1 MIISPCDFGADS
13 YLWIAKTH
21 ATKPDRLDPR
31 MVDMANL
38 FQDTHSKIL
47 IVDDDLNVLQ
57 VLEARLQ
64 ASGFQILRAENGQ
77 EAIRLLKDNKIDL
90 MISDMKMPGMSGME
104 VLDKARSLHPG
115 LPIIFLTAYG
125 TIPDAV
131 KAVKAGAVDYLAK
144 PFDGRELVFKLR
156 KVLDESP
163 RFTPE
168 GEDETLISDMHGAAS
183 AKMKTLYQMV
193 QKVAQSDVNV
203 LILGESGAGKE
214 RIARLIHQLSARNKK
229 PFVVVDCGS
238 TPAGLLESELFGHVR
253 GAFTHAVNDKRGLI
267 ETADKGT
274 LFLDEIG
281 NISPEMQV
289 RLLRFLEDRKI
300 RRIGDLKENVVDC
313 RVLAATNSDLIE
325 DIKHGRFRE
334 DLYYRLRVV
343 TLQIP
348 PLRERKEDIPILTRH
363 FVQSYAHQNGM
374 RPVNLPSETVD
385 YMCTYP
391 WPGNVR
397 ELKNAIEAGIV
408 MCHGNLLRPE
418 DMHLSGLPA
427 MSAVEE
433 PAAITT
439 HTSFSLEDTER
450 SAIIRALRQAGGVQK
465 EAAKLL
471 GISRRAIHYKIKK
484 YEIDSAALRARG

>member
-1 MIISPCDFGADS
+1 MKETPPS
-13 YLWIAKTH
+13 
-21 ATKPDRLDPR
+21 
-31 MVDMANL
+31 
-38 FQDTHSKIL
+38 IL
-47 IVDDDLNVLQ
+47 IVDDDQNVLQ
-57 VLEARLQ
+57 VLEARLLS
-64 ASGFQILRAENGQ
+64 SGFTILKAENGSDALRQ
-77 EAIRLLKDNKIDL
+77 LKETKIDL

-104 VLDKARSLHPG
+104 VMTKARLLNPG

-156 KVLDESP
+156 KVLESTP
-163 RFTPE
+163 RIADRS
-168 GEDETLISDMHGAAS
+168 EDDSLLNDMHIATS
-183 AKMKTLYQMV
+183 PKMKALYSLV
-193 QKVAQSDVNV
+193 RKVSHSDVNV
-203 LILGESGAGKE
+203 LILGDSGVGKE
-214 RIARLIHQLSARNKK
+214 RIARMIHQLSSRSSQ

-238 TPAGLLESELFGHVR
+238 TPASLLESELFGHVR

-300 RRIGDLKENVVDC
+300 RRIGDLKENAVNC
-313 RVLAATNSDLIE
+313 RVLAATNSDLSN
-325 DIKHGRFRE
+325 DIKNGRFRE

-343 TLQIP
+343 TLFVP
-348 PLRERKEDIPILTRH
+348 KLSERKEDIPVLAQY
-363 FVQSYAHQNGM
+363 FVDDYVRKNGV
-374 RPVNLPSETVD
+374 RPVRLPVETIE
-385 YMCTYP
+385 YLCNYP
-391 WPGNVR
+391 WQGNVR

-408 MCHGNLLRPE
+408 LCHGNTLRPQ

-427 MSAVEE
+427 ISMTFDDA
-433 PAAITT
+433 PD
-439 HTSFSLEDTER
+439 SFSLEDTER
-450 SAIIRALRQAGGVQK
+450 HAIIRALKQAGGVQK
-465 EAAKLL
+465 EAANLL

-484 YEIDSAALRARG
+484 YEIDTAGLRNQNV